1 MSGLIGALSFLIL
14 GVLELVVVQ
23 RTLYPVLRG
32 RHEQAK
38 LTQTQGIE
46 PNRIM
51 SLIRVQSLVI
61 LPALGFLLGDRLKE
75 MIWVNGT

>member
-1 MSGLIGALSFLIL
+1 MSGLIGAFGFLML
-14 GVLELVVVQ
+14 GIFELAVVQ
-23 RTLYPVLRG
+23 RTLYPILRG

-51 SLIRVQSLVI
+51 TVIRVQSLVI

>member
-1 MSGLIGALSFLIL
+1 MSGSIGALCFLAL
-14 GVLELVVVQ
+14 GVLELAFLQ
-23 RTLYPVLRG
+23 HTLYPFLRS

-51 SLIRVQSLVI
+51 TLIRVQSLVI
-61 LPALGFLLGDRLKE
+61 LPVLGFMLGDRLKA
-75 MIWVNGT
+75 MIG